1 MGGTGNELGADI
13 DTETQSWTG
22 SWPGPPPSLYTRR
35 LIQASCLMLTN
46 NLQDHTVFA
55 SSHNGDTSNRM
66 IARPL
71 LILTEP
77 QIPNV

>member
-1 MGGTGNELGADI
+1 
-13 DTETQSWTG
+13 
-22 SWPGPPPSLYTRR
+22 
-35 LIQASCLMLTN
+35 MLTN

-66 IARPL
+66 ISRPL

-77 QIPNV
+77 QIPNVWK